1 MGAKL
6 KCTQVKPELI
16 QPNSAVSILSLL
28 LIHNVFIFP
37 TFLWLYTK
45 ISRLDFFRKSF
56 EWDCVYPIIL
66 KPKDLIM
73 KSMHS
78 HPLSKFF
85 TENIAK
91 HYENIF
97 NRLKRRRI
105 DKMGEFDMPR
115 FCNNLHG
122 DPNLLFHLQM
132 PNNMFEYMSWKKAIF
147 RPPSVAL

>member
-1 MGAKL
+1 M
-6 KCTQVKPELI
+6 Q
-16 QPNSAVSILSLL
+16 
-28 LIHNVFIFP
+28 
-37 TFLWLYTK
+37 
-45 ISRLDFFRKSF
+45 
-56 EWDCVYPIIL
+56 
-66 KPKDLIM
+66 
-73 KSMHS
+73 SMHS
-78 HPLSKFF
+78 HSLSKFF

-97 NRLKRRRI
+97 NRLKGRRI

-115 FCNNLHG
+115 FCHNLHG

>member
-45 ISRLDFFRKSF
+45 ISWLDFFRKSF

-78 HPLSKFF
+78 HSLSKFF

-91 HYENIF
+91 HCENIF
-97 NRLKRRRI
+97 NRLKGRRI
-105 DKMGEFDMPR
+105 DKMGEFNMPR

-122 DPNLLFHLQM
+122 DPNILFQLQM
-132 PNNMFEYMSWKKAIF
+132 PNNVWNICHEKKQYLDHL
-147 RPPSVAL
+147 V